1 MPVLAL
7 IFSGDQSSNFEKMSP
22 LVRTASGRYEA
33 VARRI
38 ARGADELSLGNT
50 ALWQFPC
57 LVAVHWIS
65 YKGWFAG
72 PWRRAPHWLCY
83 TLWGAGVALALQWAA
98 KDFRPFVYF
107 QF

>member
-1 MPVLAL
+1 MLAVA
-7 IFSGDQSSNFEKMSP
+7 
-22 LVRTASGRYEA
+22 LVGCTASGRYEA
-33 VARRI
+33 VALRI